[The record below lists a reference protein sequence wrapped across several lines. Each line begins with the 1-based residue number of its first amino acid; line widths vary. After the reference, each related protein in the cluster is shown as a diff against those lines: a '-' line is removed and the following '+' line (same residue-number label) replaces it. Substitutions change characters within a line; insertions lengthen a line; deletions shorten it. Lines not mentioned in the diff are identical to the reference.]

1 MTAARRPGRA
11 LVKAAL
17 GAAAPALSARA
28 IWRNR
33 RVRAVFF
40 QLLMLAGMIYLGVLI
55 FRNTLANLDQRGI
68 ATGFG
73 FLANEAGFAIG
84 ETLPIPDLLSGSL
97 PAFLL
102 ALFFGL
108 VGVRFLQE
116 LAGRRGQA
124 IGDDLQLVLAML
136 VLTVVVPGGV
146 LYADFADIRLWTYD
160 ETSSYGFALLTGL
173 ANTLKVAV
181 LGILLAT
188 IVGFTVGIARLSSNW
203 LIARLGTVYVE
214 TIRNMPLLVQ
224 IFFWYFA
231 VIRTLPG
238 VRDSWLVWDTVVLNN
253 RGVYLPA
260 PEAEAGLPW
269 LLLALGAAIACS
281 YLWRC
286 HARQVHDRT
295 GRQLA
300 VAWPALGL
308 LVSLPALAW
317 AIAGAPL
324 SLSQPELRGFNFIG
338 GLHLTPEYS
347 ALLIAL
353 TMYVGAYIAEI
364 VRSGLQAVHTG
375 QRDAAAALGLKPG
388 QTMRLIVIPLA
399 LRVIIPPLTSQYL
412 NLVKQSSLGVAIGY
426 PELVSIGNTTI
437 NQSGQAIEV
446 IGIMMSVYLI
456 LSLLISLF
464 MNWYNRRV
472 ALVER

>member
-1 MTAARRPGRA
+1 M
-11 LVKAAL
+11 
-17 GAAAPALSARA
+17 
-28 IWRNR
+28 
-33 RVRAVFF
+33 
-40 QLLMLAGMIYLGVLI
+40 LMGLISLGVLI
-55 FRNTLANLDQRGI
+55 FRNTLDNLRQRGI
-68 ATGFG
+68 ATGFD

-97 PAFLL
+97 PAFAL

-108 VGVRFLQE
+108 IGVRLLQE
-116 LAGRRGQA
+116 LAGRRGKA

-160 ETSSYGFALLTGL
+160 ETASYGFALLTGL

-181 LGILLAT
+181 LGIVLAT
-188 IVGFTVGIARLSSNW
+188 IIGFTIGTARMSSNW

-214 TIRNMPLLVQ
+214 TIRNTPLLVQ

-238 VRDSWLVWDTVVLNN
+238 VRESWLVWDTIVLNN

-260 PEAEAGLPW
+260 PEAEAGLVW
-269 LLLALGAAIACS
+269 LLLATVLAIAGS
-281 YLWRC
+281 YVWRC
-286 HARQVHDRT
+286 HARQVHNRT
-295 GRQLA
+295 GRQLP
-300 VAWPALGL
+300 VIWPALGL
-308 LVSLPALAW
+308 LVGLPTLAW
-317 AIAGAPL
+317 SLADAPL
-324 SLSQPELRGFNFIG
+324 SLTHPELHGFNFTG

-364 VRSGLQAVHTG
+364 VRSGLQAVHVG
-375 QRDAAAALGLKPG
+375 QRDAAAALGLRPG

-412 NLVKQSSLGVAIGY
+412 NLAKQSSLGVAIGY